1 MRCRVTAGP
10 SKGDFLFN
18 VFVEEIIIQNQFLV
32 RRQTTKK
39 RRVWAGDKSA
49 EAAGAVSGVGSLIK
63 VSCSRTGDGLEEGS
77 QAPSTT
83 PARWDAETVQEG
95 SSGRGDRMD
104 LQRSTIMFEIATLSI
119 QKKICCRNLRLIA
132 TSVHLKHFRWYYLSL
147 PSSSTISGGEIL
159 ESWWLVI
166 SSTVMGVS
174 GGNWSF
180 KIVLDHNSSQ
190 LLCSPKPLFDVTWDN
205 KK

>member
-63 VSCSRTGDGLEEGS
+63 VPCSRTGDGLEEGS

-83 PARWDAETVQEG
+83 PAR
-95 SSGRGDRMD
+95 
-104 LQRSTIMFEIATLSI
+104 
-119 QKKICCRNLRLIA
+119 
-132 TSVHLKHFRWYYLSL
+132 
-147 PSSSTISGGEIL
+147 
-159 ESWWLVI
+159 
-166 SSTVMGVS
+166 
-174 GGNWSF
+174 
-180 KIVLDHNSSQ
+180 
-190 LLCSPKPLFDVTWDN
+190 
-205 KK
+205 